1 MLNAQIQQRN
11 KIKDEKIGLIYRII
25 KMLSNLKGLRED
37 RLRNLN
43 DVFGIEEK
51 AESSVKISY
60 YIDFVD

>member
-1 MLNAQIQQRN
+1 
-11 KIKDEKIGLIYRII
+11 
-25 KMLSNLKGLRED
+25 MLSNLKGLRED